1 MRQVYEKVKNIVI
14 NPWYAM
20 FFMLIISYFSLCR
33 FFYNGLSPFRKVIL
47 IWGIFLL
54 CYGSVKKRYVL
65 KNKYSILLFAF
76 CVSNGITVLISDKER
91 FMYGIVTLAYV
102 CIFTLVFFNTL
113 RWNDLNEE
121 QTQKLTQKILYLNV
135 ILPMIFGIIALVMY
149 CFNVK
154 GAYKSGGEVI
164 YYGISDNRLWG
175 MYNANTATTVSL
187 ISIACSLALLE
198 QNKYKKTLISNI
210 VIQIIYIILTQGR
223 GGWLLFICFSA
234 MSLVFLYILP
244 ISKNEKGK
252 KKKGQSIVISIGI
265 LICLVCTPMVAKK
278 VLIKVPQTVT
288 MVMETAFP
296 QLSEKIGIDKEV
308 SLDRIDEEFLEEQDV
323 SNGRVEIWKAGL
335 QIVKDNL
342 LFGIGSENVIT
353 QAKAYLSK
361 ERYANVKKGGFHNS
375 YITILVSSGIIGVGV
390 FLIFLLMIIID
401 GFRYLFTKEKNKYS
415 ILIILLF
422 TLMANELLEARWLY
436 NTSYLNII
444 FWVFAGI
451 VTYVYEKELRA
462 EK

>member
-149 CFNVK
+149 C
-154 GAYKSGGEVI
+154 
-164 YYGISDNRLWG
+164 L
-175 MYNANTATTVSL
+175 
-187 ISIACSLALLE
+187 
-198 QNKYKKTLISNI
+198 
-210 VIQIIYIILTQGR
+210 
-223 GGWLLFICFSA
+223 
-234 MSLVFLYILP
+234 
-244 ISKNEKGK
+244 
-252 KKKGQSIVISIGI
+252 
-265 LICLVCTPMVAKK
+265 
-278 VLIKVPQTVT
+278 
-288 MVMETAFP
+288 
-296 QLSEKIGIDKEV
+296 
-308 SLDRIDEEFLEEQDV
+308 
-323 SNGRVEIWKAGL
+323 
-335 QIVKDNL
+335 
-342 LFGIGSENVIT
+342 
-353 QAKAYLSK
+353 
-361 ERYANVKKGGFHNS
+361 
-375 YITILVSSGIIGVGV
+375 
-390 FLIFLLMIIID
+390 
-401 GFRYLFTKEKNKYS
+401 
-415 ILIILLF
+415 
-422 TLMANELLEARWLY
+422 
-436 NTSYLNII
+436 
-444 FWVFAGI
+444 
-451 VTYVYEKELRA
+451 
-462 EK
+462 